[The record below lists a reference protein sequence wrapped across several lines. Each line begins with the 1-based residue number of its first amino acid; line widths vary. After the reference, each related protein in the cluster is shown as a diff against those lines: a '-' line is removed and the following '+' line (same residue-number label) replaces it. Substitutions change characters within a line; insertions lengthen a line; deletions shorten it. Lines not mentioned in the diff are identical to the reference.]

1 MQCVKPKFLS
11 RFDVPKMKTEN
22 IIFIEN
28 FDAFKITSPSFECYE
43 LKLILY
49 QFSHEQRNIIF
60 QIAHNVGL
68 LWVSHMYLLNLI
80 DLVI

>member
-28 FDAFKITSPSFECYE
+28 FDAFKITSPSFECFE

-49 QFSHEQRNIIF
+49 QFSH
-60 QIAHNVGL
+60 
-68 LWVSHMYLLNLI
+68 
-80 DLVI
+80 

>member
-22 IIFIEN
+22 IIIVEY
-28 FDAFKITSPSFECYE
+28 FDEFKIDSSNFECFE
-43 LKLILY
+43 LKPILY
-49 QFSHEQRNIIF
+49 QCSHEQRSIIF

-68 LWVSHMYLLNLI
+68 FWVSHMYLLNLI
-80 DLVI
+80 NLVT